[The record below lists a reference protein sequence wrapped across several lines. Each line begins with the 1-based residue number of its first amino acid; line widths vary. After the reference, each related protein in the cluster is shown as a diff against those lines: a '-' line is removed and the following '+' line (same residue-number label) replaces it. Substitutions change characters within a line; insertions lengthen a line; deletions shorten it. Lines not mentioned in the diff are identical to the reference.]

1 MVYFSLSIVFNKEN
15 TMNRPD
21 NNDAEIIS
29 TNQTPVPEGQ
39 ANDMQNTSHNPNI
52 APGQVEDDLNIDDY
66 IQPEEEKK
74 GIPAAV
80 WVGVILLTISIA
92 FGLLIYILTWLSGGE
107 PNIEKPPVL
116 TTVEETNTPDS
127 LGAPIGE
134 SIQAENG
141 LLIKLENVSRLPHD
155 NGTADICTTLFYEN
169 VGENTVIIDPMNWQL
184 TDPQNIN
191 TTYMQGSDQNQL
203 NIPGVESIDL
213 YPGDNY
219 RGNICFPLEG
229 GEGVYSLT
237 NTRMFK
243 PEDKWQFRP

>member
-1 MVYFSLSIVFNKEN
+1 
-15 TMNRPD
+15 MNRPD

-39 ANDMQNTSHNPNI
+39 ANDMQNTANNPDI
-52 APGQVEDDLNIDDY
+52 APGHVDDNLDIGEY
-66 IQPEEEKK
+66 INEEEPSKK
-74 GIPAAV
+74 GLPAAA

-116 TTVEETNTPDS
+116 TTVEQTNTHDP